1 MVKLR
6 FHTDVVGRRR
16 EILQTLG
23 DQNRIS
29 GSPFHKRWAIAGVTL
44 IILFFSAVSGE
55 AGMVYGRISK
65 EGGFIL
71 ANRTFVLMDENRKN
85 SVNVQT
91 DRQGNYSIMIPP
103 GVYRVRFTD
112 EAGEWEAQVRSYPN
126 ASQQDIQLR
135 RRR

>member
-6 FHTDVVGRRR
+6 FHKDAVGRKT

-23 DQNRIS
+23 HQNGIY
-29 GSPFHKRWAIAGVTL
+29 GSPFRKRWAIAGVTL
-44 IILFFSAVSGE
+44 IILFFSAVSAE

-71 ANRTFVLMDENRKN
+71 GNRTFVLMDENRKN

-91 DRQGNYSIMIPP
+91 DPQGNYSIMIPP
-103 GVYRVRFTD
+103 GVYRVRYTD
-112 EAGEWEAQVRSYPN
+112 EAGEWEAQVWSYPN
-126 ASQQDIQLR
+126 ATQQDIQLR
-135 RRR
+135 MRR